1 MRISIPLIS
10 ILSLFF
16 GLACPF
22 GRPFLQVG
30 RLPQLE
36 RVILGVFTAHG
47 RLSGIQDPRFDNL
60 HYITFASF
68 PQPTIETGTRKHPDL
83 DIPLPLPFP
92 FPSLDFLAS
101 LACIR
106 CIVCMYGLFGT
117 WRAARKIDSRNSHA
131 LKDLRHRFGRSYEVR
146 LVDSILKSTMK
157 HRMHLQVW
165 TSSLRASSS
174 PLVLLSTWC
183 SVGCERP
190 SYATGHTRS
199 SYSLSYTSLSDAH
212 SKCRPSF
219 ASAELTWFVQR
230 LVTGDREYIANVRI
244 AGTSFGGS
252 SCRWKP
258 SW

>member
-68 PQPTIETGTRKHPDL
+68 PQPTIESGTHKHPDL

-92 FPSLDFLAS
+92 FPSLHFLAS

-146 LVDSILKSTMK
+146 LVDSILRSTMK

-165 TSSLRASSS
+165 AM
-174 PLVLLSTWC
+174 LLLPR
-183 SVGCERP
+183 VI
-190 SYATGHTRS
+190 
-199 SYSLSYTSLSDAH
+199 LKDAH
-212 SKCRPSF
+212 DEPAMPEGYTFPVRAALSHMHKLQI
-219 ASAELTWFVQR
+219 EDFVII
-230 LVTGDREYIANVRI
+230 GREGR
-244 AGTSFGGS
+244 T
-252 SCRWKP
+252 K
-258 SW
+258 